1 MDLGGGEA
9 LWQSYQRLT
18 GSLGGSLGRVINVQ
32 QGEQG
37 GSKPVNVLKQ
47 GEREA
52 LSLLMS

>member
-37 GSKPVNVLKQ
+37 GSKPVNVLKT
-47 GEREA
+47 GRGGFRA
-52 LSLLMS
+52 C